1 MSKNLFSEKNDLT
14 LNLIDWKPL
23 INNLSRLFKFNKN
36 RSKVDNLF
44 DKRERINI
52 HEELKSITF
61 FQSKLDSSLEKFNHL
76 TKYFQT
82 DFDPF
87 LSLKKVNKGEILELS
102 EINSICHLITF
113 YKESG
118 GKLTANWDKNKNFTI
133 SQESIFKLSKDLLK
147 PFRSFVEPS
156 GSIFYEKH
164 PLLKAIYFQI
174 KYEEKQIKNLLNFLL
189 NSDKLAQAFNT
200 KALILSMTDIL
211 FP

>member
-36 RSKVDNLF
+36 EFEVDNLF

-82 DFDPF
+82 DFDQF
-87 LSLKKVNKGEILELS
+87 LYLKKVNKGEILELS

-118 GKLTANWDKNKNFTI
+118 QNSLQTGIKIKTLPFLKKVFSSFPRTCSNLFEKLCRAQW
-133 SQESIFKLSKDLLK
+133 
-147 PFRSFVEPS
+147 
-156 GSIFYEKH
+156 FY
-164 PLLKAIYFQI
+164 
-174 KYEEKQIKNLLNFLL
+174 
-189 NSDKLAQAFNT
+189 
-200 KALILSMTDIL
+200 IL
-211 FP
+211 